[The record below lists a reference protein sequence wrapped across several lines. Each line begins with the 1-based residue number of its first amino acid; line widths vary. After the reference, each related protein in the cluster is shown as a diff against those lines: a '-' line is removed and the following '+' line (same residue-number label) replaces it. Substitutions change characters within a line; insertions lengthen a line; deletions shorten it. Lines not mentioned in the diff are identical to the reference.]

1 MNFNM
6 PARSAASRPTSPAAT
21 HAFEIAPLG
30 LIAAET
36 AIGRLQRAPQ
46 TSVSALARQARAN
59 LSWAAEALEGLDA
72 SAKAPMVARIR
83 AVEQALAL
91 GRW

>member
-1 MNFNM
+1 MNFSL
-6 PARSAASRPTSPAAT
+6 PARSAIPRPASPAAA
-21 HAFEIAPLG
+21 HALEIAPLG

-36 AIGRLQRAPQ
+36 AVGRLQRAPQ
-46 TSVSALARQARAN
+46 TCVAVLARQARAN
-59 LSWAAEALEGLDA
+59 LTWAADALEGLDA
-72 SAKAPMVARIR
+72 SAKAPMVARMR